1 MKLEKVLFGLQTQTD
16 TTDRARELGRLG
28 FMQWLAGLPGD
39 SNFQTEALRAYTIA
53 QPFIRTDPPVA
64 VFCELLVEATR
75 MPPRPM
81 DLTLPRPGRRGGA
94 KARRL
99 NI

>member
-1 MKLEKVLFGLQTQTD
+1 MKLEKVLFGLQIQTD
-16 TTDRARELGRLG
+16 TPERARELGRLG

-39 SNFQTEALRAYTIA
+39 TSFHAEALAAYA
-53 QPFIRTDPPVA
+53 MARPFIRTDPPVA

-75 MPPRPM
+75 MPPKPM
-81 DLTLPRPGRRGGA
+81 DLGLPRPERRGGS

-99 NI
+99 GI